1 MNLFW
6 APGLV
11 AHFDAATD
19 PGEAIRMVGRLL
31 VAAGAVTPEHVE
43 AMVVREAEHPTGLP
57 AAVPFALA
65 HTDAP
70 GALRAA
76 AALGVF
82 DQPVPFHRMDDPGQ
96 VLPVRLVAVLSLPE
110 RDRQAETLGG
120 LIRTLADGSLAARL
134 LELSPVRA
142 RRLLATRAA

>member
-1 MNLFW
+1 VNLFW
-6 APGLV
+6 APGLI
-11 AHFDAATD
+11 ARFDGAAD
-19 PGEAIRMVGRLL
+19 AGEAIRMVGHLL
-31 VAAGAVTPEHVE
+31 VAAGAATPEHVD
-43 AMVVREAEHPTGLP
+43 AAVAREVEHPTGLP
-57 AAVPFALA
+57 AAIPFALA

-82 DQPVPFHRMDDPGQ
+82 DRPVAFRRMDDPRQ

-110 RDRQAETLGG
+110 RNRQAETIGG
-120 LIRTLADGSLAARL
+120 LIRTLADGSLAAQL
-134 LELSPVRA
+134 LELSPVLA